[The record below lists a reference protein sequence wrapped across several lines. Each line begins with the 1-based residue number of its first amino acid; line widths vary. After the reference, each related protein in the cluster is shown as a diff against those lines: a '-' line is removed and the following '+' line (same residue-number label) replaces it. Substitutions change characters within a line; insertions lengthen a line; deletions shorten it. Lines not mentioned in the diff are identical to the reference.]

1 MTATQSPLSPSLSTS
16 TPDRRA
22 DPSMEEILASIRKI
36 IAEDDQPASRPAP
49 AIPVPRREVE
59 ETRLAAVVTPITPN
73 VVPARPA
80 VSPFGSFRPI
90 PPVAPPVAEAMRE
103 VAPVEATAPAH
114 VSPTHVPPPRIEPE
128 AAPMSVPEPVAASP
142 AVEPFA
148 EDRPSENSVRPVAPP
163 ARQSSVDTGA
173 LVSAAT
179 TESIASA
186 FQALTTSVAL
196 TNSETIDRHVRELLR
211 PMLREWLDAKLPG
224 IVETM
229 VAREIAR
236 ISGRE

>member
-1 MTATQSPLSPSLSTS
+1 MTATQSPLSPSSS
-16 TPDRRA
+16 SDRRA

-49 AIPVPRREVE
+49 AIPIPPRREVE
-59 ETRLAAVVTPITPN
+59 ESRLAAVVTPITPN

-80 VSPFGSFRPI
+80 SPLFGSLRS
-90 PPVAPPVAEAMRE
+90 
-103 VAPVEATAPAH
+103 TQ
-114 VSPTHVPPPRIEPE
+114 VS
-128 AAPMSVPEPVAASP
+128 ASP
-142 AVEPFA
+142 AVEPYVRDAAPA
-148 EDRPSENSVRPVAPP
+148 EPAKPVSEAAPRVESEGVASAAPEPVSSEPQAVEPSAGHPAPQDFIVRHSRPQP
-163 ARQSSVDTGA
+163 SSSDAGA

-211 PMLREWLDAKLPG
+211 PMLRTWLDDNLPV
-224 IVETM
+224 IVEKLVRSEIER
-229 VAREIAR
+229 VARG
-236 ISGRE
+236 GR

>member
-1 MTATQSPLSPSLSTS
+1 MTATQSPLSPSSA
-16 TPDRRA
+16 DRRA

-36 IAEDDQPASRPAP
+36 IAEDDAPPSRPAP
-49 AIPVPRREVE
+49 AIAVPPRREVE

-80 VSPFGSFRPI
+80 ASLFGSLRPT
-90 PPVAPPVAEAMRE
+90 PAMAAPVAEPPASEKATAPEASKPVPETVSLHVEPE
-103 VAPVEATAPAH
+103 VAPVSMTEPA
-114 VSPTHVPPPRIEPE
+114 
-128 AAPMSVPEPVAASP
+128 APVAAPQAIEP
-142 AVEPFA
+142 AEN
-148 EDRPSENSVRPVAPP
+148 RPSPEVARPVAPP
-163 ARQSSVDTGA
+163 TRPQPADAGA

-211 PMLREWLDAKLPG
+211 PMLRTWLDDNLPV
-224 IVETM
+224 IVEKLVRSEIER
-229 VAREIAR
+229 VARG
-236 ISGRE
+236 GR

>member
-1 MTATQSPLSPSLSTS
+1 MTATQSPLSPSSA
-16 TPDRRA
+16 DRRA

-36 IAEDDQPASRPAP
+36 IAEDDPPASRPAP
-49 AIPVPRREVE
+49 AIPVPPRREVE

-80 VSPFGSFRPI
+80 GSLFGSLRPTQ
-90 PPVAPPVAEAMRE
+90 P
-103 VAPVEATAPAH
+103 
-114 VSPTHVPPPRIEPE
+114 
-128 AAPMSVPEPVAASP
+128 P
-142 AVEPFA
+142 AVEPPLRETPA
-148 EDRPSENSVRPVAPP
+148 EAAKPAPEAPAPRFEPEVAVVAQEPVTPVPPQALEPSPEVVRPVSPP
-163 ARQSSVDTGA
+163 VRQPSVDTGA

-211 PMLREWLDAKLPG
+211 PMLRTWLDDNLPV
-224 IVETM
+224 IVEKLVRSEIER
-229 VAREIAR
+229 VARG
-236 ISGRE
+236 GR

>member
-1 MTATQSPLSPSLSTS
+1 MTATQSPLSPSHSPS
-16 TPDRRA
+16 TPDRRT

-36 IAEDDQPASRPAP
+36 IAEDDSPAARPAP

-59 ETRLAAVVTPITPN
+59 ESRIAAVVTPITPN

-80 VSPFGSFRPI
+80 VSPFGSFRP
-90 PPVAPPVAEAMRE
+90 APPVAA
-103 VAPVEATAPAH
+103 
-114 VSPTHVPPPRIEPE
+114 
-128 AAPMSVPEPVAASP
+128 P
-142 AVEPFA
+142 AVEPPLRETAPAEAVASAPPSPHGEAEIARLPEPVPAPRAIEPAA
-148 EDRPSENSVRPVAPP
+148 EDRPPADVVRPAAPP
-163 ARQSSVDTGA
+163 TRQAPVDTGA

-211 PMLREWLDAKLPG
+211 PMLRTWLDDNLPV
-224 IVETM
+224 IVEKLVRSEIER
-229 VAREIAR
+229 VARG
-236 ISGRE
+236 GR

>member
-1 MTATQSPLSPSLSTS
+1 MTATQSPLSPSSA
-16 TPDRRA
+16 DRRA

-36 IAEDDQPASRPAP
+36 IAEDDPPTSRAAP
-49 AIPVPRREVE
+49 AIPVPPRREVE

-80 VSPFGSFRPI
+80 GSLFGSLRPTQPPTVEPPVRETPAEAAKPAPEAPSPHI
-90 PPVAPPVAEAMRE
+90 EPEVAVVAQEPVAP
-103 VAPVEATAPAH
+103 
-114 VSPTHVPPPRIEPE
+114 VPPPAAPE
-128 AAPMSVPEPVAASP
+128 ASQD
-142 AVEPFA
+142 F
-148 EDRPSENSVRPVAPP
+148 VRPASPP
-163 ARQSSVDTGA
+163 ARSSAADTGA

-211 PMLREWLDAKLPG
+211 PMLRTWLDDNLPV
-224 IVETM
+224 IVEKLVRSEIER
-229 VAREIAR
+229 VARG
-236 ISGRE
+236 GR